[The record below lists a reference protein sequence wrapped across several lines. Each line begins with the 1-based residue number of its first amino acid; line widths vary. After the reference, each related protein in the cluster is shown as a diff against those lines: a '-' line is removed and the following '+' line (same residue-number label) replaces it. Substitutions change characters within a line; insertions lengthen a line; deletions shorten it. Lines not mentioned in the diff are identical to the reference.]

1 MITAVAGTLEAKG
14 ADWVQVRIGG
24 GISLHVSVPAS
35 TIEDLGSPGD
45 EVRLHTRLYVRDDQ
59 PVLYGFA
66 SPEALRLFQLL
77 NGVSGIGP
85 RTSLALLSSL
95 GPQSLITAVASGDVE
110 ALSRVPG
117 VGRKSA
123 GRLVL
128 DLKGKLQIEELT
140 QAPGTDESGNVVS
153 ALMALGYSANEARR
167 AAEGTG
173 SADGVPLEER
183 VRRALQRLAG

>member
-1 MITAVAGTLEAKG
+1 M
-14 ADWVQVRIGG
+14 
-24 GISLHVSVPAS
+24 SPSPAS
-35 TIEDLGSPGD
+35 TIEDLGGLGE

-66 SPEALRLFQLL
+66 SPEALRLFQML

-85 RTSLALLSSL
+85 RTSLALLSTL

-123 GRLVL
+123 GRLL
-128 DLKGKLQIEELT
+128 LELKGKL
-140 QAPGTDESGNVVS
+140 
-153 ALMALGYSANEARR
+153 
-167 AAEGTG
+167 
-173 SADGVPLEER
+173 ER
-183 VRRALQRLAG
+183 GAV